1 MLKNYL
7 KIIIFSI
14 ILSTL
19 FHQCKTYENVDNTLV
34 NFFDLYIQKKEK
46 EHQIISN
53 NVVLIVG
60 ESKVEAE
67 EKKIYIFFLNPKLM
81 TDYQYNEVYL
91 FRNYK
96 TIINGKSTLLSKLL
110 AQYPKLEYENFNQA
124 EYPYYYRIDMWV
136 ITLNKNGKVI
146 QIYPQRRR
154 NQKILYKKQ

>member
-14 ILSTL
+14 TLSTL

-60 ESKVEAE
+60 EGKVEA
-67 EKKIYIFFLNPKLM
+67 
-81 TDYQYNEVYL
+81 V
-91 FRNYK
+91 
-96 TIINGKSTLLSKLL
+96 LSL
-110 AQYPKLEYENFNQA
+110 
-124 EYPYYYRIDMWV
+124 IH
-136 ITLNKNGKVI
+136 I
-146 QIYPQRRR
+146 
-154 NQKILYKKQ
+154 